1 MSVPSS
7 GDNFNKFELP
17 DGQTFFINKPVNTEY
32 VEFNGVIY
40 SLEKEEKPLTQQ
52 TRAILEQIAS
62 EKEGDQLMYA
72 IKALQAG
79 KEEVYKCKVLG
90 EEALAPAQP
99 PATAASSSRTV
110 AGPVGTAQ
118 GFTPSSAAGKRCLA
132 IRERGGGY
140 YSNVQFGGGG
150 HDFLSK
156 DFVKWYQS
164 MDWGKRERDLKPLVG
179 KISSDVDL
187 GEKPSGAIDDML
199 YRLENETKEGGER
212 KSVFIETSSG
222 HAFLFSCYK
231 TLTDDNWNNKHT
243 ETVHR
248 QLVYLS
254 NDANP
259 KAIVTESSRTVDS
272 RTKRQTNE
280 TTTEVYWSTLAS
292 IMTDFRNSL
301 PNPEENNTPTTAT
314 VVEF

>member
-1 MSVPSS
+1 
-7 GDNFNKFELP
+7 
-17 DGQTFFINKPVNTEY
+17 
-32 VEFNGVIY
+32 
-40 SLEKEEKPLTQQ
+40 
-52 TRAILEQIAS
+52 
-62 EKEGDQLMYA
+62 
-72 IKALQAG
+72 
-79 KEEVYKCKVLG
+79 
-90 EEALAPAQP
+90 
-99 PATAASSSRTV
+99 
-110 AGPVGTAQ
+110 
-118 GFTPSSAAGKRCLA
+118 
-132 IRERGGGY
+132 
-140 YSNVQFGGGG
+140 
-150 HDFLSK
+150 
-156 DFVKWYQS
+156 